1 MSWTLQSS
9 PAQINSPS
17 NPRLDPIDSK
27 SSYDV
32 NDDDDVNYDDYDDYN
47 VNDDV
52 NDEQD
57 GRDAAQLL
65 HRGRE
70 GPLGGGRAPQSRRDW
85 RQHRG
90 AGVRAVG
97 LPQVRK

>member
-1 MSWTLQSS
+1 M
-9 PAQINSPS
+9 
-17 NPRLDPIDSK
+17 IDSK
-27 SSYDV
+27 WTISD
-32 NDDDDVNYDDYDDYN
+32 DDDDVNYDDDDYN

-70 GPLGGGRAPQSRRDW
+70 GPLGGGSAPQSRRD
-85 RQHRG
+85 
-90 AGVRAVG
+90 
-97 LPQVRK
+97 